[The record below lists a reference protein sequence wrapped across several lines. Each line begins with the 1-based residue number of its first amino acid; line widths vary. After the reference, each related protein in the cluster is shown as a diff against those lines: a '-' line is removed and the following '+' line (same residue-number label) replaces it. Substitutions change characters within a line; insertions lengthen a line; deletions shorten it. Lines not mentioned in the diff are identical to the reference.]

1 MDNIKSNLS
10 LCKILSVEHSLDM
23 ISYNVESV
31 EICLIN
37 EDDECEIL
45 TGQEAGSV
53 IPKIKGNDSDD
64 EYCVWV
70 IPISSV
76 NHLFGTYDLEELKNS
91 LDEMLY
97 GKKYMVLKNQ
107 PGVILMTDDE
117 DELDD
122 TLTNDDEKTQMVDSD
137 VVNCLNVS
145 DVIDK
150 VRQNV
155 ISQDNAI
162 RKIVTVIYGNQKL
175 FNSNLTDEEQF
186 QMKKNLL
193 IVGESGVGKT
203 EIIRQLTKIL
213 KIPYTIVTAND
224 YTIAG
229 YKGKDV
235 DSILLNLLA
244 KTGNDMKACSK
255 AVVIVDEID
264 KICTRQGDDGIT
276 SDGVQNAL
284 LKMIEGSEVE
294 VTVDQF
300 TEKTILFDTKK
311 ITFVFLGAFEKIYDK
326 KRSNNTLGFNSSTK
340 IENKEDKLITIE
352 DLEKAGLVKEFLGR
366 ISSVVTLK
374 NLDETDF
381 EKIIKNSN
389 ISALKLIMKY
399 YNSLGVNLVY
409 DDNFIS
415 YVAKEAFKQKQ
426 GARGIKR
433 VLDNLFNEVD
443 TEILDGKIKEVNCTG
458 NVITRIKK

>member
-1 MDNIKSNLS
+1 
-10 LCKILSVEHSLDM
+10 
-23 ISYNVESV
+23 
-31 EICLIN
+31 
-37 EDDECEIL
+37 
-45 TGQEAGSV
+45 
-53 IPKIKGNDSDD
+53 
-64 EYCVWV
+64 
-70 IPISSV
+70 
-76 NHLFGTYDLEELKNS
+76 
-91 LDEMLY
+91 
-97 GKKYMVLKNQ
+97 
-107 PGVILMTDDE
+107 
-117 DELDD
+117 
-122 TLTNDDEKTQMVDSD
+122 MVDSD

>member
-1 MDNIKSNLS
+1 M
-10 LCKILSVEHSLDM
+10 
-23 ISYNVESV
+23 
-31 EICLIN
+31 
-37 EDDECEIL
+37 
-45 TGQEAGSV
+45 
-53 IPKIKGNDSDD
+53 
-64 EYCVWV
+64 
-70 IPISSV
+70 
-76 NHLFGTYDLEELKNS
+76 
-91 LDEMLY
+91 
-97 GKKYMVLKNQ
+97 
-107 PGVILMTDDE
+107 
-117 DELDD
+117 
-122 TLTNDDEKTQMVDSD
+122 
-137 VVNCLNVS
+137 
-145 DVIDK
+145 
-150 VRQNV
+150 
-155 ISQDNAI
+155 
-162 RKIVTVIYGNQKL
+162 
-175 FNSNLTDEEQF
+175 
-186 QMKKNLL
+186 
-193 IVGESGVGKT
+193 
-203 EIIRQLTKIL
+203 
-213 KIPYTIVTAND
+213 
-224 YTIAG
+224 
-229 YKGKDV
+229 
-235 DSILLNLLA
+235 LNLLA

>member
-1 MDNIKSNLS
+1 MEDIKNSLS
-10 LCKILSVEHSLDM
+10 LCKILSVKHFPNT
-23 ISYNVESV
+23 ISYNVLSV
-31 EICLIN
+31 EVCIIN
-37 EDDECEIL
+37 ENNECEIL
-45 TGQEAGSV
+45 TGQEAGSI
-53 IPKIKGNDSDD
+53 IPKIKGNDSDN
-64 EYCVWV
+64 EYCTWV

-76 NHLFGTYDLEELKNS
+76 NHLFGTYDLEEIKSS

-97 GKKYMVLKNQ
+97 GKKYTVFKDK
-107 PGVILMTDDE
+107 PGVIIMDDE
-117 DELDD
+117 EDDLDEVLDNKKD
-122 TLTNDDEKTQMVDSD
+122 IEKEDSF
-137 VVNCLNVS
+137 NCLNVS
-145 DVIDK
+145 EVIDK

-155 ISQDNAI
+155 ISQDDAI
-162 RKIVTVIYGNQKL
+162 RKIVTVIYGNQKI
-175 FNSNLTDEEQF
+175 FNSSLSQEEQF

-224 YTIAG
+224 YTITG

-244 KTGNDMKACSK
+244 KTGNDVKACSK

-264 KICTRQGDDGIT
+264 KICTKQGDDGIS

-284 LKMIEGSEVE
+284 LKMIEGSEIE

-300 TEKTILFDTKK
+300 TDKTVIFDTTKM
-311 ITFVFLGAFEKIYDK
+311 TFVFLGAFEKIYDK
-326 KRSNNTLGFNSSTK
+326 KHSNKTLGFNSTNK

-374 NLDETDF
+374 NLDEIDF
-381 EKIIKNSN
+381 EKIIKQSN

-399 YNSLGVNLVY
+399 YSSLGVDLIY